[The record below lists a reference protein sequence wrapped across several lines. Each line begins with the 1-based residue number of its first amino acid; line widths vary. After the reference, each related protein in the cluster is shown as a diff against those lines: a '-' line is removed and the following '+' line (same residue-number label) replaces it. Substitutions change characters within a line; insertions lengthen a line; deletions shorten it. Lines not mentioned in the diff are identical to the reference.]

1 MVMAPGLA
9 RQIRSL
15 HRGLPQLDFANA
27 SYDKHGTYLC
37 WRGKVKHLRSNF
49 VALAVSVAAVD
60 FRVRWANQFWEL
72 FEFDPYRQHPQVLR
86 SLDVVI
92 DSLEPPPEDLMTLD
106 DSRVDTSS
114 LPVLKPSPNLALRY
128 FVCMQAVL
136 LAIGCCLA
144 AGVLLQPLAETA
156 DGELGDDDNAVVDDY
171 VDAGPPGSP
180 DSGAGDMIIV

>member
-1 MVMAPGLA
+1 M
-9 RQIRSL
+9 
-15 HRGLPQLDFANA
+15 
-27 SYDKHGTYLC
+27 
-37 WRGKVKHLRSNF
+37 
-49 VALAVSVAAVD
+49 ALAVSVAAVD

-106 DSRVDTSS
+106 DSSVDTSS

-128 FVCMQAVL
+128 FVCVQAVL
-136 LAIGCCLA
+136 LIIGSCLA
-144 AGVLLQPLAETA
+144 AGVFLQPLAETA
-156 DGELGDDDNAVVDDY
+156 EGELGDDDIAVVDDY

-180 DSGAGDMIIV
+180 DSGAGDMIIAESAAVAASSSNG